1 MDIKY
6 RLANQKDID
15 SLINLRL
22 KLDEYICKRDGIVT
36 QSTSILKENM
46 KKVLQKELNK
56 SMYFFLAID
65 TKHDQVVAG
74 GCIIIHTMLP
84 GVYFIN
90 GIKGYITGVYTDE
103 NYRKL
108 GIQRQIISM
117 LLELG
122 RERKCQRIELDAINP
137 HAISLYR
144 SFGFQKANNK
154 FIIDIKEGIE

>member
-46 KKVLQKELNK
+46 KIILIQVIN
-56 SMYFFLAID
+56 
-65 TKHDQVVAG
+65 DQVVAG